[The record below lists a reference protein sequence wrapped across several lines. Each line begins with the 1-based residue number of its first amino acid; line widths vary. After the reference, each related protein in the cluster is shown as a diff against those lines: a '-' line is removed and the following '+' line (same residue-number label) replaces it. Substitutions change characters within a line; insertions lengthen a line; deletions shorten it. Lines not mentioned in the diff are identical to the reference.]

1 MDYFKLFLINGVL
14 GYCLQSMGDVIAIA
28 AFNKIPISAKEL
40 IYRSLIFG
48 IIAFGIRQI
57 NAINFGFHTILIM
70 IIFIVISIRF
80 FKTSSYPTVLA
91 VLLTS
96 VMIIVCE
103 TINYGLLSLILDPDT
118 INYLLKGGETLNGQ
132 INKALVGIPTNIM
145 LIGFITIIYKFQ
157 MKRVEKEKANGEAG
171 Q

>member
-28 AFNKIPISAKEL
+28 AFNKKPISAKEL

-57 NAINFGFHTILIM
+57 NAINFGFHTIL

-118 INYLLKGGETLNGQ
+118 MSYLLKGGETLNGQ

-171 Q
+171 K